1 MPNASIPDEKP
12 LSDFYVR
19 LDGIERAAGFLLF
32 DKLPKEQLKKVNG
45 KVEGAGKGFLR
56 LIGG

>member
-1 MPNASIPDEKP
+1 MPNAAIPDEKP
-12 LSDFYVR
+12 LSDFFVR

-32 DKLPKEQLKKVNG
+32 DKLSKEHLKKVNG